1 MNFPLFIARRYLF
14 AKKSHNVINVISA
27 ISVAG
32 IMLASFA
39 LICTLSVF
47 NGFHDLVESLFKD
60 FDPEIKVVAQGRK
73 FFSTDEERIVKA
85 SSLDFVDVCSFTL
98 QEQALISYKSKQ
110 QIAMIKGVEESYHD
124 LVGIENLLKGNGI
137 YMLEDEVCHYGILG
151 IGLVSRM
158 DCGIKPAYPLTLYV
172 PRKEGRVSINNPVAS
187 FNHAS
192 IYSPG
197 VIFQVEQE
205 KYDDNYVIIS
215 LSLAQQLTDRDGEA
229 SALEIKT
236 KEGTSLRKAI
246 RELESLLGP
255 GYEVQDRIHQQ
266 QDVFKV
272 FKLEKFISYLFL
284 TFILLIACFNI
295 IGSLIMLMVEKQKD
309 AVLLESMGAE
319 QKTIERI
326 FISNGVLISLIGA
339 VSGLVL
345 GVIAVLLQQ
354 KFGFISLGAQGN
366 FIVDAYPVSIQVKD
380 ILLVLV
386 TVLVVS
392 FLSVRPIGPIARRFI
407 RKLESD

>member
-1 MNFPLFIARRYLF
+1 MNFPFFIASRYLF

-47 NGFHDLVESLFKD
+47 NGFHNLVESLFKD
-60 FDPEIKVVAQGRK
+60 FDPEIKVVPTGRK
-73 FFSTDEERIVKA
+73 FFNMDDERILKA
-85 SSLDFVDVCSFTL
+85 SSLDFIEMNTFTL
-98 QEQALISYKSKQ
+98 EEQALISFKSKQ
-110 QIAMIKGVEESYHD
+110 EIVMIKGVEDTYHD
-124 LVGIENLLKGNGI
+124 LVNIENLLKGNGI
-137 YMLEDEVCHYGILG
+137 FMLKDEVCNYGIMG
-151 IGLVSRM
+151 IGLMNRLN
-158 DCGIKPAYPLTLYV
+158 CGINPPYPFQLYV
-172 PRKEGRVSINNPVAS
+172 PKKEGQISISNPATS
-187 FNHAS
+187 FNHAN

-197 VIFQVEQE
+197 VIFRVEQE

-215 LSLAQQLTDRDGEA
+215 LELAQQLTDRENEA

-246 RELESLLGP
+246 RNLKSVLGP
-255 GYEVQDRIHQQ
+255 DFDVQDRIRQQ

-295 IGSLIMLMVEKQKD
+295 IGSLIMLIVEKQQD
-309 AVLLESMGAE
+309 AGLLESMGASK
-319 QKTIERI
+319 KTIERI
-326 FISNGVLISLIGA
+326 FITNGVLISLIGA
-339 VSGLVL
+339 VSGLIL

-354 KFGFISLGAQGN
+354 KYGFISLGSQGS
-366 FIVDAYPVSIQVKD
+366 FIVDAYPVNIQIKD
-380 ILLVLV
+380 IILVLV

-407 RKLESD
+407 RKSEG

>member
-1 MNFPLFIARRYLF
+1 MNFPFFIARRYLF
-14 AKKSHNVINVISA
+14 AKKSHNVINVISF
-27 ISVAG
+27 ISACG

-47 NGFHDLVESLFKD
+47 NGFHELVESLFRD
-60 FDPEIKVVAQGRK
+60 FDPELKVVAIHSK
-73 FFSTDEERIVKA
+73 FFNINDERIQKA
-85 SSLDFVDVCSFTL
+85 CKSDFIDVFTFTL
-98 QEQALISYKSKQ
+98 EEQALISYKSKQ
-110 QIAMIKGVEESYHD
+110 QITMIKGVQDSYHD

-137 YMLEDEVCHYGILG
+137 YMLEDEVCHYGIMG
-151 IGLVSRM
+151 IGLMSRM
-158 DCGIKPAYPLTLYV
+158 DCGMKPSYPLKLYV
-172 PRKEGRVSINNPVAS
+172 PKKEGRINMTNPISS
-187 FNHAS
+187 FNQAN

-197 VIFQVEQE
+197 VVFCVEQE
-205 KYDDNYVIIS
+205 KYDDNYVLIS
-215 LSLAQQLTDRDGEA
+215 MDLAQQLTGRNNEA

-246 RELESLLGP
+246 RELEAILGP
-255 GYEVQDRIHQQ
+255 DFHVQDRLHQQ

-272 FKLEKFISYLFL
+272 FKMEKFISYLFL

-309 AVLLESMGAE
+309 AELLGSMGAE

-326 FISNGVLISLIGA
+326 FITNGVLISLIGA

-345 GVIAVLLQQ
+345 GIIAVILQQ
-354 KFGFISLGAQGN
+354 KYGFISLGNSGN
-366 FIVDAYPVSIQVKD
+366 FIVDAYPVNIKAQD
-380 ILLVLV
+380 IILVLV

-407 RKLESD
+407 RKSESD

>member
-60 FDPEIKVVAQGRK
+60 FDPEIKVVASGHK
-73 FFSTDEERIVKA
+73 FFAADDERILRVKE
-85 SSLDFVDVCSFTL
+85 LDYIEVSTFTL
-98 QEQALISYKSKQ
+98 EEQALISYKSKQ
-110 QIAMIKGVEESYHD
+110 QIAMIKGVEDNYHD
-124 LVGIENLLKGNGI
+124 LVGIQNLLKGNGI
-137 YMLEDEVCHYGILG
+137 FMLQDDVCNYGILG
-151 IGLVSRM
+151 IGLMSRM
-158 DCGIKPAYPLTLYV
+158 NCGVSPAYPLKLYV
-172 PRKEGRVSINNPVAS
+172 PKKDGKISITAPATS
-187 FNHAS
+187 FNQAS

-197 VIFQVEQE
+197 VIFKVEQE
-205 KYDDNYVIIS
+205 KYDDNYVLIS
-215 LSLAQQLTDRDGEA
+215 LALAQQLTDRTNQV
-229 SALEIKT
+229 SALEMKT
-236 KEGTSLRKAI
+236 VKGTSVRKAI
-246 RELESLLGP
+246 REIQGMLGP
-255 GYEVQDRIHQQ
+255 DFQVQDRIRQQ
-266 QDVFKV
+266 EEVFKV

-295 IGSLIMLMVEKQKD
+295 IGSLIMLMVEKQQD
-309 AVLLESMGAE
+309 ATLLASMGANRY
-319 QKTIERI
+319 TIERI
-326 FISNGVLISLIGA
+326 FILNGVLISLLGA

-345 GVIAVLLQQ
+345 GVIAAFLQQ
-354 KFGFISLGAQGN
+354 KFGFISLGTSGS
-366 FIVDAYPVSIQVKD
+366 FIVDAYPVSIQIKD
-380 ILLVLV
+380 IILVLV

-407 RKLESD
+407 RDSKAD

>member
-1 MNFPLFIARRYLF
+1 VNFPFFIARRYLF

-47 NGFHDLVESLFKD
+47 NGFHELVESLFKD
-60 FDPEIKVVAQGRK
+60 FDPELKVVSTDHK
-73 FFSTDEERIVKA
+73 FFKTDDEKVNKA
-85 SSLDFVDVCSFTL
+85 CNLDFIDICTFTL
-98 QEQALISYKSKQ
+98 EEQALLSYKSKQ
-110 QIAMIKGVEESYHD
+110 QICMIKGVEDSYHD
-124 LVGIENLLKGNGI
+124 LVGIENLLKGSGI
-137 YMLEDEVCHYGILG
+137 FMLQDEVCNYGIMG
-151 IGLVSRM
+151 IGLMNKM
-158 DCGIKPAYPLTLYV
+158 DCGVKPAYPLRLAV
-172 PRKEGRVSINNPVAS
+172 PKKQGNISLSNPTAS
-187 FNHAS
+187 FNQAS

-197 VIFQVEQE
+197 TVFCVEQE

-215 LSLAQQLTDRDGEA
+215 LPLAQQLTDREGEA
-229 SALEIKT
+229 SAMEIKLT
-236 KEGTSLRKAI
+236 DGYSLRKAR
-246 RELESLLGP
+246 RELESVLGP
-255 GYEVQDRIHQQ
+255 EFKVQDRLLQQ

-272 FKLEKFISYLFL
+272 FKLEKLISYLFL

-295 IGSLIMLMVEKQKD
+295 IGSLIMLMVEKQQDSK
-309 AVLLESMGAE
+309 LLGSMGADK
-319 QKTIERI
+319 KTIERI
-326 FISNGVLISLIGA
+326 FITNGILISLIGA

-354 KFGFISLGAQGN
+354 KFGFISLGSSGS
-366 FIVDAYPVSIQVKD
+366 FIVDAYPVSIHATD
-380 ILLVLV
+380 IILVLV

-407 RKLESD
+407 RDSEGD

>member
-1 MNFPLFIARRYLF
+1 MNFPFFIASRYLF

-47 NGFHDLVESLFKD
+47 NGFHNLVESLFKD
-60 FDPEIKVVAQGRK
+60 FDPEIKVVPAGMK
-73 FFSTDEERIVKA
+73 FFNKDDERILKA
-85 SSLDFVDVCSFTL
+85 SSLDFIEMSTFTL
-98 QEQALISYKSKQ
+98 EEQALISFKSKQ
-110 QIAMIKGVEESYHD
+110 EIVMIKGVEDTYRD
-124 LVGIENLLKGNGI
+124 LVNIENLLKGNGI
-137 YMLEDEVCHYGILG
+137 FMLKDEVCNYGIMG
-151 IGLVSRM
+151 IGLMNRLN
-158 DCGIKPAYPLTLYV
+158 CGINPSYPLRIYV
-172 PRKEGRVSINNPVAS
+172 PKKDGKINMTNPAVS
-187 FNHAS
+187 FNQAD
-192 IYSPG
+192 IFSPG
-197 VIFQVEQE
+197 VIFRVEQE

-215 LSLAQQLTDRDGEA
+215 LELAQQLTDRENEA

-246 RELESLLGP
+246 RNLKSVLGP
-255 GYEVQDRIHQQ
+255 DFDVQDRIRQQ
-266 QDVFKV
+266 QDIFKV

-295 IGSLIMLMVEKQKD
+295 IGSLIMLIVEKQQD
-309 AVLLESMGAE
+309 AGLLESMGASK
-319 QKTIERI
+319 KTIERI
-326 FISNGVLISLIGA
+326 FITNGVLISLIGA

-354 KFGFISLGAQGN
+354 KYGFISLGSQGN
-366 FIVDAYPVSIQVKD
+366 FIVDAYPVSIQIKD
-380 ILLVLV
+380 IILVLV

-407 RKLESD
+407 RKSEG

>member
-60 FDPEIKVVAQGRK
+60 FDPEIKVVASGHK
-73 FFSTDEERIVKA
+73 FFAADDERILRVKE
-85 SSLDFVDVCSFTL
+85 LDYIEVSTFTL
-98 QEQALISYKSKQ
+98 EQQALISYKSKQ
-110 QIAMIKGVEESYHD
+110 QIAMIKGVEDNYHD
-124 LVGIENLLKGNGI
+124 LVGIQNLLKGNGI
-137 YMLEDEVCHYGILG
+137 FMLQDDVCNYGILG
-151 IGLVSRM
+151 IGLMSRM
-158 DCGIKPAYPLTLYV
+158 NCGVSPAYPLKLYV
-172 PRKEGRVSINNPVAS
+172 PKKDGKISITAPATS
-187 FNHAS
+187 FNQAS

-197 VIFQVEQE
+197 VIFKVEQE
-205 KYDDNYVIIS
+205 KYDDNYVLIS
-215 LSLAQQLTDRDGEA
+215 LALAQQLTDRTNQV
-229 SALEIKT
+229 SALEMKT
-236 KEGTSLRKAI
+236 VKGTSVRKAI
-246 RELESLLGP
+246 REIQGMLGP
-255 GYEVQDRIHQQ
+255 DFQVQDRIRQQ
-266 QDVFKV
+266 EEVFKV

-295 IGSLIMLMVEKQKD
+295 IGSLIMLMVEKQQD
-309 AVLLESMGAE
+309 ATLLASMGANRY
-319 QKTIERI
+319 TIERI
-326 FISNGVLISLIGA
+326 FILNGVLISLLGA

-345 GVIAVLLQQ
+345 GVIAALLQQ
-354 KFGFISLGAQGN
+354 KFGFISLGTSGS
-366 FIVDAYPVSIQVKD
+366 FIVDAYPVSIQIKD
-380 ILLVLV
+380 IILVLV

-407 RKLESD
+407 RDSKAD

>member
-1 MNFPLFIARRYLF
+1 MNFPFYIARRYLF

-47 NGFHDLVESLFKD
+47 NGFHQLVESLFRD
-60 FDPEIKVVAQGRK
+60 FDPEIKIVSADKK
-73 FFSTDEERIVKA
+73 FFSIEDERIQKA
-85 SSLDFVDVCSFTL
+85 KALDFIDVYTFTL
-98 QEQALISYKSKQ
+98 EEQALISYKSKQ
-110 QIAMIKGVEESYHD
+110 QIAMIKGVDDSFHE

-137 YMLEDEVCHYGILG
+137 FMLEDEVCHYAIMG
-151 IGLVSRM
+151 IGLMSRM
-158 DCGIKPAYPLTLYV
+158 DCGMKPAYPLSLYV
-172 PRKEGRVSINNPVAS
+172 PKKEGRVSTVNPATS
-187 FNHAS
+187 FNQAS

-197 VIFQVEQE
+197 VVFCVEQE
-205 KYDDNYVIIS
+205 KYDDNYVLIS
-215 LSLAQQLTDRDGEA
+215 LDLAQKLTDRTDEA

-236 KEGTSLRKAI
+236 KEGTSLRKAM
-246 RELESLLGP
+246 RELEALLGP
-255 GYEVQDRIHQQ
+255 EFEVQDRLHQQ
-266 QDVFKV
+266 KDVFKV
-272 FKLEKFISYLFL
+272 FKMEKFISYLFL

-309 AVLLESMGAE
+309 AGLLESMGAE
-319 QKTIERI
+319 QKTVERI
-326 FISNGVLISLIGA
+326 FIINGVLISLIGA
-339 VSGLVL
+339 VSGLIL

-354 KFGFISLGAQGN
+354 KYGFISLGTAGN
-366 FIVDAYPVSIQVKD
+366 FIVDAYPVSIKIQD
-380 ILLVLV
+380 IILVLV

-407 RKLESD
+407 RKSESD

>member
-1 MNFPLFIARRYLF
+1 MNFPFYIARRYLF

-47 NGFHDLVESLFKD
+47 NGFHELVESLFRD
-60 FDPEIKVVAQGRK
+60 FDPEIKVVAADSK
-73 FFSTDEERIVKA
+73 FFSTDNEKIQKA
-85 SSLDFVDVCSFTL
+85 YQLDFIDVFTFTL
-98 QEQALISYKSKQ
+98 EEQALISYKSKQ
-110 QIAMIKGVEESYHD
+110 QITMIKGVEDSYHD

-137 YMLEDEVCHYGILG
+137 YMLEDEVCHYGIMG
-151 IGLVSRM
+151 IGIMSRM
-158 DCGIKPAYPLTLYV
+158 DCGMKPSYPLKLYV
-172 PRKEGRVSINNPVAS
+172 PKKEGRINMTNPAAS
-187 FNHAS
+187 FNQAS

-197 VIFQVEQE
+197 VVFCVEQE
-205 KYDDNYVIIS
+205 KYDDNYVLIS
-215 LSLAQQLTDRDGEA
+215 LELAQKLTDRENEA

-246 RELESLLGP
+246 RELESALGP
-255 GYEVQDRIHQQ
+255 GFQVQDRLHQQ

-272 FKLEKFISYLFL
+272 FKMEKFISYLFL

-295 IGSLIMLMVEKQKD
+295 IGSLIMLMVEKQQD
-309 AVLLESMGAE
+309 AGLLKSMGAE

-326 FISNGVLISLIGA
+326 FITNGVLISLIGA

-345 GVIAVLLQQ
+345 GVIAVMLQQ
-354 KFGFISLGAQGN
+354 KYGFISLGTGGN
-366 FIVDAYPVSIQVKD
+366 FIVDAYPVSIKTQD
-380 ILLVLV
+380 IILVLV

-407 RKLESD
+407 RKSESD

>member
-1 MNFPLFIARRYLF
+1 MNFPFFIARRYLF

-47 NGFHDLVESLFKD
+47 NGFHELVESLFRD
-60 FDPEIKVVAQGRK
+60 FDPDLKVVPTGRK
-73 FFSTDEERIVKA
+73 FFSIDDERICRVRE
-85 SSLDFVDVCSFTL
+85 LDFIDISTFTL
-98 QEQALISYKSKQ
+98 EEQALLSYKSKQ

-137 YMLEDEVCHYGILG
+137 YMLEDDICHYGIMG
-151 IGLVSRM
+151 VGLMNRM
-158 DCGIKPAYPLTLYV
+158 DCGVSPAYPLSLYV
-172 PRKEGRVSINNPVAS
+172 PKKEGRVSMTNPATS
-187 FNHAS
+187 FNQAS

-197 VIFQVEQE
+197 VIFCVEQQ
-205 KYDDNYVIIS
+205 KYDDNYVLIS
-215 LSLAQQLTDRDGEA
+215 MDLAQELTDRANEA
-229 SALEIKT
+229 SALELKL
-236 KEGTSLRKAI
+236 KEGTSLRKA
-246 RELESLLGP
+246 RNELESILGAD
-255 GYEVQDRIHQQ
+255 YTVQDRIEQQ

-295 IGSLIMLMVEKQKD
+295 IGSLIMLMVEKQQD
-309 AVLLESMGAE
+309 ARLLGSMGANK
-319 QKTIERI
+319 KTIERI
-326 FISNGVLISLIGA
+326 FIINGVLISLLGA

-345 GVIAVLLQQ
+345 GIIAVLLQQ
-354 KFGFISLGAQGN
+354 KFGFISLGTTGS
-366 FIVDAYPVSIQVKD
+366 FIVDAYPVSIHIQD
-380 ILLVLV
+380 IVLVLV

-407 RKLESD
+407 RKSESD

>member
-1 MNFPLFIARRYLF
+1 MNFPFFIARRYLF

-47 NGFHDLVESLFKD
+47 NGFHNLVESLFKD
-60 FDPEIKVVAQGRK
+60 FDPEIKVVPAGMK
-73 FFSTDEERIVKA
+73 FFNKDDERIISA
-85 SSLDFVDVCSFTL
+85 SSLDFIEMSAFTL
-98 QEQALISYKSKQ
+98 EEQALISFKSKQ
-110 QIAMIKGVEESYHD
+110 EIVMIKGVEDTYHD
-124 LVGIENLLKGNGI
+124 LVNIENLLKGNGI
-137 YMLEDEVCHYGILG
+137 FILKDEVCNYGIMG
-151 IGLVSRM
+151 IGLMNRLN
-158 DCGIKPAYPLTLYV
+158 CGINPAYPLRLYV
-172 PRKEGRVSINNPVAS
+172 PKKDGKINMTNPAVS
-187 FNHAS
+187 FNQAD
-192 IYSPG
+192 IFSPG
-197 VIFQVEQE
+197 VIFRVEQE

-215 LSLAQQLTDRDGEA
+215 LELAQQLTDRENEA
-229 SALEIKT
+229 SALEIKI

-246 RELESLLGP
+246 RNLKSVLGP
-255 GYEVQDRIHQQ
+255 DFDVQDRIRQQ
-266 QDVFKV
+266 QDIFKV

-295 IGSLIMLMVEKQKD
+295 IGSLIMLIVEKQQD
-309 AVLLESMGAE
+309 AGLLESMGASR
-319 QKTIERI
+319 KTIERI
-326 FISNGVLISLIGA
+326 FITNGVLISLIGA
-339 VSGLVL
+339 VSGLIL

-354 KFGFISLGAQGN
+354 KYGFISLGSEGN

-380 ILLVLV
+380 IILVLV

-407 RKLESD
+407 RKSEG

>member
-1 MNFPLFIARRYLF
+1 MNFPFFIARRYLF

-47 NGFHDLVESLFKD
+47 NGFHNLVESLFKD
-60 FDPEIKVVAQGRK
+60 FDPEIKVVPAGMK
-73 FFSTDEERIVKA
+73 FFNKDDERIIRA
-85 SSLDFVDVCSFTL
+85 SSLDFIEMSAFTL
-98 QEQALISYKSKQ
+98 EEQALISFKSKQ
-110 QIAMIKGVEESYHD
+110 EIVMIKGVEDTYHD
-124 LVGIENLLKGNGI
+124 LVNIENLLKGNGI
-137 YMLEDEVCHYGILG
+137 FILKDEVCNYGIMG
-151 IGLVSRM
+151 IGLMNRLN
-158 DCGIKPAYPLTLYV
+158 CGINPAYPLRLYV
-172 PRKEGRVSINNPVAS
+172 PKKDGKINMTNPAVS
-187 FNHAS
+187 FNQAD
-192 IYSPG
+192 IFSPG
-197 VIFQVEQE
+197 VIFRVEQE

-215 LSLAQQLTDRDGEA
+215 LELAQQLTDRENEA
-229 SALEIKT
+229 SALEIKI

-246 RELESLLGP
+246 RNLKSVLGP
-255 GYEVQDRIHQQ
+255 DFDVQDRIRQQ
-266 QDVFKV
+266 QDIFKV

-295 IGSLIMLMVEKQKD
+295 IGSLIMLIVEKQQD
-309 AVLLESMGAE
+309 AGLLESMGASK
-319 QKTIERI
+319 KTIERI
-326 FISNGVLISLIGA
+326 FITNGVLISLIGA
-339 VSGLVL
+339 VSGLIL

-354 KFGFISLGAQGN
+354 KYGFISLGSEGN

-380 ILLVLV
+380 IILVLV

-407 RKLESD
+407 RKSEG